1 MAIRLTNKLREAIG
15 IVNSL
20 DSDKLEL
27 FLERVLTGLQS
38 PKRQIFSPKE
48 LAQLEN
54 ILGLSPNSLQILI
67 QASGFLFEQ
76 FAQLKLS
83 NLQEALE
90 PLEIETSQ
98 IECFQNI
105 WSEGGT
111 EFLMHLKERAVS
123 VPSLLESFDWRLQL
137 PLGSNCDMA
146 YFPEAELK
154 LKLTNDDIIKSVSFT
169 KEQLL
174 ELFMNLE
181 VIQNQIDSL
190 T

>member
-1 MAIRLTNKLREAIG
+1 MAIRLTNKLKEAIG
-15 IVNSL
+15 IINSL
-20 DSDKLEL
+20 DPEKLEL

-38 PKRQIFSPKE
+38 PKHQIFSGKE
-48 LAQLEN
+48 LNQLEN
-54 ILGLSPNSLQILI
+54 ILVLSPNSLQILI

-83 NLQEALE
+83 NLVEALE
-90 PLEIETSQ
+90 TLGILNEK
-98 IECFQNI
+98 IECFQTI

-123 VPSLLESFDWRLQL
+123 VPCLLESFDWRLQL

-154 LKLTNDDIIKSVSFT
+154 LRLTNDEVRSFSFT

-181 VIQNQIDSL
+181 VIQKQIDSL